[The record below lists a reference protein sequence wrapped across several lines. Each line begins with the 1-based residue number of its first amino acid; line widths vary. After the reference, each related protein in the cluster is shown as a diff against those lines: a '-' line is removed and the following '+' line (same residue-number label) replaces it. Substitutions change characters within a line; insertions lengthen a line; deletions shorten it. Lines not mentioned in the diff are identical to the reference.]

1 MTRPG
6 RRDKPG
12 RASKPPSATPAGAPS
27 LASPLAA
34 RLQGL
39 ADRHRLVAL
48 LAVNLFPVICVL
60 LFHWDVT
67 QLMLLYWAENVVIGV
82 YVVAKMVAS
91 GFAHRPMGLFS
102 AAFWIPLFV
111 VHYGLFCL
119 GHGFLILVF
128 GAMAQQDG
136 GPIPFSAL
144 EQLMRAQA
152 GFRASLAAMVLFHG
166 MNFAFGWLP
175 GGGARATT
183 PSDLSFTPY
192 GRIGVLHLA
201 LMGAM
206 GLVLLL
212 HEPVAAV
219 VMLGLC
225 KTGLELGQRKRFDG
239 ADDCGAPNDP

>member
-1 MTRPG
+1 MNTR
-6 RRDKPG
+6 
-12 RASKPPSATPAGAPS
+12 
-27 LASPLAA
+27 
-34 RLQGL
+34 
-39 ADRHRLVAL
+39 
-48 LAVNLFPVICVL
+48 F
-60 LFHWDVT
+60 
-67 QLMLLYWAENVVIGV
+67 
-82 YVVAKMVAS
+82 
-91 GFAHRPMGLFS
+91 FAITL
-102 AAFWIPLFV
+102 
-111 VHYGLFCL
+111 
-119 GHGFLILVF
+119 
-128 GAMAQQDG
+128 
-136 GPIPFSAL
+136 
-144 EQLMRAQA
+144 
-152 GFRASLAAMVLFHG
+152 SLAAAALCAAQTPTYVTPKAPVGLKPGSITYEDVAYPYPVKYLPLVKYGQAVNMAYMDVPPAGTPNGHTVVLFHG